1 MGTTGMAY
9 RIRPKADFTTEFRSA
24 AKEQLDDAIAL
35 IEEQPDGAHEAIH
48 SFRKNLKRLRSLYRL
63 VAREVPDFQYR
74 ENARLR
80 DLARSLSAIRD
91 ANALVGTAQYLQQS
105 AREPEESEALGRI
118 VTILE
123 GRRNWMAE
131 AESGLERRLAETSD
145 VLKEAIVALDA
156 VSFDGGHRKNARKLA
171 KSWRRTARKAK
182 TALAACHGE
191 ASADEF
197 HNLRKRTYDYRLYHG
212 LLRDLW
218 PGAMKAKR
226 NAAKELVED
235 LGHIHDLAVLSELVE
250 AEPQLFTRNDDL
262 AHLLDAIIFR
272 QQEDRRQALVKAEAV
287 FADDPD
293 EEAQRIEL
301 LWLTAGS

>member
-1 MGTTGMAY
+1 MAY
-9 RIRPKADFTTEFRSA
+9 RIRPDADFTQAFRGVA
-24 AKEQLDDAIAL
+24 AEQLESAITFL
-35 IEEQPDGAHEAIH
+35 EERPDGAHEAIH

-63 VAREVPDFQYR
+63 VAREVPDFQKQ

-80 DLARSLSAIRD
+80 DAARSLSAIRD
-91 ANALVGTAQYLQQS
+91 AAALIGTAQYLQHS
-105 AREPEESEALGRI
+105 ARGKEESEALGRI

-123 GRRNWMAE
+123 GRRDWMAE
-131 AESGLERRLAETSD
+131 AERGLEQRLIETSG
-145 VLKEAIVALDA
+145 VLKEAITALDGI
-156 VSFDGGHRKNARKLA
+156 SFDGSHRRNARMLA

-182 TALAACHGE
+182 AALAGCHGD
-191 ASADEF
+191 ASADNF
-197 HNLRKRTYDYRLYHG
+197 HDLRKRTYDYRLYHA
-212 LLRDLW
+212 LLRDIW

-226 NAAKELVED
+226 DAAKELVED
-235 LGHIHDLAVLSELVE
+235 LGHIHDLVVLCELVE

-293 EEAQRIEL
+293 EESERIEL
-301 LWLTAGS
+301 LWLTVGN

>member
-1 MGTTGMAY
+1 MAY
-9 RIRPKADFTTEFRSA
+9 RIRPDADFTDEFRSVA
-24 AKEQLDDAIAL
+24 TEQLDYAVTVL
-35 IEEQPDGAHEAIH
+35 EERPDGAHEAIH

-63 VAREVPDFQYR
+63 VAREVPDFQDH

-80 DLARSLSAIRD
+80 DTARSLSAIRD
-91 ANALVGTAQYLQQS
+91 AAALIGTAQYLQKT
-105 AREPEESEALGRI
+105 ARGKEESEALGRI

-123 GRRNWMAE
+123 GRRDRMAE
-131 AESGLERRLAETSD
+131 AESELEHRLTETTGI
-145 VLKEAIVALDA
+145 LKEATAALDA
-156 VSFDGGHRKNARKLA
+156 VCFDGGHRKNARMLA
-171 KSWRRTARKAK
+171 RSWRRTARKAK
-182 TALAACHGE
+182 AALAACHGE
-191 ASADEF
+191 GSADVF
-197 HNLRKRTYDYRLYHG
+197 HDLRKRTYDYRLYHA

-226 NAAKELVED
+226 DAAKDLVED
-235 LGHIHDLAVLSELVE
+235 LGRIHDLAVLCELVE
-250 AEPQLFTRNDDL
+250 AEPQIFTRNDDL

-301 LWLTAGS
+301 LWLTAAN

>member
-1 MGTTGMAY
+1 MAY
-9 RIRPKADFTTEFRSA
+9 RIRPDADFTQAFRGVA
-24 AKEQLDDAIAL
+24 AEQLESAITFL
-35 IEEQPDGAHEAIH
+35 EERPDGAHEAIH

-63 VAREVPDFQYR
+63 VAREVPHFQKQ

-80 DLARSLSAIRD
+80 DAARSLSAIRD
-91 ANALVGTAQYLQQS
+91 AAALIGTAQYLQHS
-105 AREPEESEALGRI
+105 ARGKEESEALGRI

-131 AESGLERRLAETSD
+131 AERGLEQRLIETSG
-145 VLKEAIVALDA
+145 VLKEAITALDGI
-156 VSFDGGHRKNARKLA
+156 SFDGSHRRNARMLA

-182 TALAACHGE
+182 AALAGCHGD
-191 ASADEF
+191 ASADNF
-197 HNLRKRTYDYRLYHG
+197 HDLRKRTYDYRLYHA
-212 LLRDLW
+212 LLRDIW

-226 NAAKELVED
+226 DAAKELVED
-235 LGHIHDLAVLSELVE
+235 LGHIHDLVVLCELVE

-293 EEAQRIEL
+293 EESERIEL
-301 LWLTAGS
+301 LWLTVGN

>member
-80 DLARSLSAIRD
+80 DLAHSLSAIRD

>member
-1 MGTTGMAY
+1 MAY

-80 DLARSLSAIRD
+80 DLAHSLSAIRD

>member
-1 MGTTGMAY
+1 MAY
-9 RIRPKADFTTEFRSA
+9 RIRPDADFTEAFRNA
-24 AKEQLDDAIAL
+24 ATKQLEHAITVL
-35 IEEQPDGAHEAIH
+35 GERPDGAHEAIH

-63 VAREVPDFQYR
+63 VAREVPDFQAQ

-80 DLARSLSAIRD
+80 DAARSLSAIRD
-91 ANALVGTAQYLQQS
+91 AAALIGTAQYLQHA
-105 AREPEESEALGRI
+105 ARGNEESEALGRI

-123 GRRNWMAE
+123 GRRDWMAE
-131 AESGLERRLAETSD
+131 AESGLEQRLAETSD
-145 VLKEAIVALDA
+145 VLKEAITALDA
-156 VSFDGGHRKNARKLA
+156 VSFDRGHRKNARMLA

-191 ASADEF
+191 ASADDF
-197 HNLRKRTYDYRLYHG
+197 HDLRKRTYDYRLYHA
-212 LLRDLW
+212 LLRDVW

-226 NAAKELVED
+226 DAAKELVED
-235 LGHIHDLAVLSELVE
+235 LGHIHDLTVLSELVE

-262 AHLLDAIIFR
+262 AHLLDIIIFR

-287 FADDPD
+287 FADDAD

-301 LWLTAGS
+301 LWLMAGN